1 MKKEEITDLLER
13 LESISC
19 NVADAEYWSTKDLQ
33 LKKPV

>member
-19 NVADAEYWSTKDLQ
+19 NVEGAEYWSTKELHP
-33 LKKPV
+33 KKLI